1 MLGILPFQTM
11 KSPTYIIHAKG
22 PLAIFTRPEFKSER
36 FSYPC
41 ITPSAARGLV
51 EAVLWKPAIAWH
63 IEKIHILSPI
73 KWTSFRRN
81 EVSGKAT
88 APSKSI
94 IENGGPAPSLHADR
108 DRAMR
113 NTVALKEVEYAI
125 ELHFT
130 MTPRAGTGDSIMKF
144 HEMFTRRLTKGQ
156 TFQQPYFG
164 CRECIAN
171 LELIEKLPETI
182 DETKDLGIMLWDIEY
197 NGTEKEDRSTPI
209 FFHAL
214 LDHGTVTIP
223 ATPEGARQSLLKYT
237 VGSC

>member
-1 MLGILPFQTM
+1 M
-11 KSPTYIIHAKG
+11 KSPNYIIRAKG

-63 IEKIHILSPI
+63 ISKIHILRPI

-81 EVSGKAT
+81 EVSSKAS

-94 IENGGPAPSLHADR
+94 ITNGGPAPCLHADR

-113 NTVALKEVEYAI
+113 NTVALSEVEYAI

-130 MTPRAGTGDSIMKF
+130 MTSRAGTGDNLNKF
-144 HEMFTRRLTKGQ
+144 HEMFIRRMSKGQ
-156 TFQQPYFG
+156 HFQQPYFG
-164 CRECIAN
+164 GRECIAD
-171 LELIEKLPETI
+171 LELVEEIPPAI
-182 DETKDLGIMLWDIEY
+182 QDTKDLGIILWDIDY
-197 NGTEKEDRSTPI
+197 KGSKKDDRSTPI
-209 FFHAL
+209 FFHAEMRN
-214 LDHGTVTIP
+214 GSITIP
-223 ATPEGARQSLLKYT
+223 ETADEARQSLLKYT
-237 VGSC
+237 VESC

>member
-1 MLGILPFQTM
+1 M
-11 KSPTYIIHAKG
+11 KSQTYIIHAKG

-36 FSYPC
+36 FSYSC

-51 EAVLWKPAIAWH
+51 EAVLWKPAISWH
-63 IEKIHILSPI
+63 IDKIHVLNPI

-81 EVSGKAT
+81 EVASKAT

-113 NTVALKEVEYAI
+113 NTVALKDVDYAI

-130 MTPRAGTGDSIMKF
+130 MTSRAGAGDNITKF
-144 HEMFTRRLTKGQ
+144 HEMFTRRMEKGQ

-164 CRECIAN
+164 CRECIAD
-171 LELIEKLPETI
+171 LELLEHIPQPI
-182 DETKDLGIMLWDIEY
+182 NETKDLGIMLWDIEY
-197 NGTEKEDRSTPI
+197 KGCEKDDRSTPI
-209 FFHAL
+209 FYHAML
-214 LDHGTVTIP
+214 ENGTIIVP
-223 ATPEGARQSLLKYT
+223 VNPEEARQSLLKYT
-237 VGSC
+237 VESC

>member
-1 MLGILPFQTM
+1 M
-11 KSPTYIIHAKG
+11 KSPTYIIRAKG

-63 IEKIHILSPI
+63 ISKIHILSPI

-81 EVSGKAT
+81 EVSSKAS

-94 IENGGPAPSLHADR
+94 ITNGGPAPYLHADR

-113 NTVALKEVEYAI
+113 NTVALSNVEYAI

-130 MTPRAGTGDSIMKF
+130 MTSKAGIGDNLNKF
-144 HEMFTRRLTKGQ
+144 HEMFVRRMSKGQ
-156 TFQQPYFG
+156 HFQQPYFG
-164 CRECIAN
+164 CRECIAD
-171 LELIEKLPETI
+171 LELIEETPTAI
-182 DETKDLGIMLWDIEY
+182 PDSKDLGIMLWDIDY
-197 NGTEKEDRSTPI
+197 KGSEKDDRSIPI
-209 FFHAL
+209 FFHAQL
-214 LDHGTVTIP
+214 ENGTITVP
-223 ATPEGARQSLLKYT
+223 QNPDEARQSLLKYT
-237 VGSC
+237 VESC

>member
-1 MLGILPFQTM
+1 M
-11 KSPTYIIHAKG
+11 KSPTYIIRAKG

-63 IEKIHILSPI
+63 ISKIHILSPI

-81 EVSGKAT
+81 EVSSKAS
-88 APSKSI
+88 APSKSTI
-94 IENGGPAPSLHADR
+94 KDGGPAPFLHADR

-113 NTVALKEVEYAI
+113 NTVALSKVDYAI

-130 MTPRAGTGDSIMKF
+130 MTSKAGEGDNPTKF
-144 HEMFTRRLTKGQ
+144 HEMFMRRMEKGQ
-156 TFQQPYFG
+156 NFQQPYFG

-171 LELIEKLPETI
+171 LELIENTPLAIP
-182 DETKDLGIMLWDIEY
+182 DSKDLGIMLWDIDY
-197 NGTEKEDRSTPI
+197 KSSEKGDRSKPI
-209 FFHAL
+209 FFHAQMKE
-214 LDHGTVTIP
+214 GQIIV
-223 ATPEGARQSLLKYT
+223 PENAEEARQSLLKYT
-237 VGSC
+237 VESC